1 MSYAK
6 NQIIAIQEKT
16 NVKDF
21 SNVTNEEF
29 KHIQNMVVNKSLS
42 QQELMALTQLIPNF
56 IELQKDYIDG
66 IKSIAQSAG
75 NAQMS
80 AFSVIDSQMRVLE
93 TLARNAQTDEAR
105 IKIAEIVRDI
115 SEKTNKIVSEMNSDN
130 NSFWKNLATMAVGI
144 AAIGVGIFVSKG
156 KS

>member
-66 IKSIAQSAG
+66 IKSVAQSAG
-75 NAQMS
+75 NAQTS
-80 AFSVIDSQMRVLE
+80 AFYVIDSQMRVLE